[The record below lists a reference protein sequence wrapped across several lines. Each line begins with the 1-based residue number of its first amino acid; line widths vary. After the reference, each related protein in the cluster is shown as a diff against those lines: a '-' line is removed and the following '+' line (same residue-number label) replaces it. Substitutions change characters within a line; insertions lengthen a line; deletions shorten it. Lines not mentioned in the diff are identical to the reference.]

1 MADNRDPERRPRSPL
16 TPRPPIGRPNRPLKA
31 MIFWVV
37 LVLVLLVAF
46 QMFEMGKTPQYRISY
61 SEFLAQI
68 DKGNIKKIT
77 FKGQEVR
84 GELTV
89 PTTVPLTS
97 ATDRSRTR
105 DVKVEQ
111 FTLVLPTEDKDLPQ
125 RIIDKNPSAVIEGQ
139 IPGGS
144 TWVKVV
150 SSGLPL
156 LLIIGLWLLIMRQMQ
171 AGGNRAFSFGKS
183 RARMFGGDRPRV
195 TFNDVAGCDEAKE
208 ELEEIIEFLKDPKRF
223 QKLGGRIPKGAL
235 LLGPPGTGKT
245 LLARAVAG
253 EANVPFFSMS
263 GSDFVEMFVG
273 VGASRV
279 RDLFETGKKHA
290 PCILFIDEIDAVGRH
305 RGAGLGGGHD
315 EREQTLNQ
323 LLVEMDGFESNEGV
337 ILLAATNRPDVL
349 DPALMRPG
357 RFDRRIVVDLPDVRG
372 REGILKVHSRKTPL
386 ADDVD
391 LGVLAR
397 ATPGMSGADL
407 ANVINEGALLAARG
421 NMNKVTMNVLEEA
434 KDKIYLGP
442 ERKSRVVRE
451 EVKRLTAY
459 HEAGHAVVG
468 AALEYSDP
476 VHKVTIIPR
485 GQAGGL
491 TFFLPEDDRTEY
503 SKNWCLD
510 TLTQALGG
518 RVAEEL
524 VLNRMGS
531 GAHSDIQMVSKLVR
545 RMVTQWGMS
554 ERLGPIAFGERDEQV
569 FLGRDIAQHIE
580 YSDRTAQLIDDE
592 VKRIVDEAYLR
603 AKKILEDR
611 IDILHRM
618 ANALLER
625 ETLDA
630 AEIKIILEG
639 GVLPPLPVPPA
650 AAAGTGTKETAPGSR
665 EVDRRKPISG
675 IPPMVEPGPTS

>member
-1 MADNRDPERRPRSPL
+1 MADHREPERRPRSPL
-16 TPRPPIGRPNRPLKA
+16 TPRPPLGRPNRPLKA

-61 SEFLAQI
+61 SEFLGQV
-68 DKGNIKKIT
+68 DRGNIKKIT
-77 FKGQEVR
+77 FKGLEVR
-84 GELTV
+84 GDLTV

-111 FTLVLPTEDKDLPQ
+111 FTLVLPAEDKDLPQ
-125 RIIDKNPSAVIEGQ
+125 RIIDRNPSAVIEGQ

-195 TFNDVAGCDEAKE
+195 TFHDVAGCDEAKE
-208 ELEEIIEFLKDPKRF
+208 ELEEIIEFLKDAKKF

-337 ILLAATNRPDVL
+337 ILIAATNRPDVL

-372 REGILKVHSRKTPL
+372 REAILKIHARKTPL

-421 NMNKVTMNVLEEA
+421 NMNKVTMDVLEEA

-442 ERKSRVVRE
+442 ERKSRVVKE

-468 AALEYSDP
+468 SALEYSDP

-611 IDILHRM
+611 IDILHRI

-625 ETLDA
+625 ETLDSG
-630 AEIKIILEG
+630 EIKIILEG
-639 GVLPPLPVPPA
+639 GVLPPLPAPPA
-650 AAAGTGTKETAPGSR
+650 TPAGTKEAASGSR
-665 EVDRRKPISG
+665 EVDRRKPITG